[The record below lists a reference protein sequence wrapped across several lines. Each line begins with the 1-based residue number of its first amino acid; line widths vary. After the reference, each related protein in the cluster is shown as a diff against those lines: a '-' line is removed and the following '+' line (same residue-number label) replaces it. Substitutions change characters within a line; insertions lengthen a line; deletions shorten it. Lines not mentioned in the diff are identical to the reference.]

1 MPDILIVDDD
11 PVILPTLQEY
21 LGKREVTV
29 RISSSLMQAREEIA
43 KKIPDGLLVDL
54 VLPDGSGLELV
65 DELKNEATQIIIM
78 TGFPSIET
86 AIAGVRVNAVDY
98 LVKPLELA
106 RLRTWLEGFSQDFA
120 PKTDQSTVTR
130 TGISHGVMIG
140 SSQAMQRVY
149 KMIEKVAP
157 SDVTVLLH
165 GESGTG
171 KEVAARAIHQLSPRK
186 DKPLLALNCGSVN
199 ENLIGDEL
207 FGHERGGFTGANK
220 LHKGYF
226 ERAGGCTLFLD
237 EITEMPIE
245 LQAHLLRVLET
256 GKFVRIGGDTE
267 ITTDVRLIAAT
278 NRDPREAIA
287 SGKLREDLYY
297 RLAVFPIQLPPLRE
311 RREDIDGLVHYFIQQ
326 FNEHTHASKTIA
338 PDALQYLQTL
348 TWQGN
353 IRELKNVVQRAHL
366 IADSEIDKSDFDFQV
381 NNSDSHNF
389 EIPVPPVS
397 TSIDQV
403 ERRMILSTLDAYQ
416 GNKRLAAQ
424 ALGIS
429 LKTLYNK
436 LKKYELEN

>member
-29 RISSSLMQAREEIA
+29 RVSSSLEQAREEIA

-78 TGFPSIET
+78 TGFPSVET
-86 AIAGVRVNAVDY
+86 AIAGIRVNAVDY
-98 LVKPLELA
+98 LIKPLELA
-106 RLRTWLEGFSQDFA
+106 RLRTWLDGFSQDPA
-120 PKTDQSTVTR
+120 PKTGPANESK
-130 TGISHGVMIG
+130 TGIGHGVMIG
-140 SSQAMQRVY
+140 ASQAMQRVY

-157 SDVTVLLH
+157 SEVTVLLH

-171 KEVAARAIHQLSPRK
+171 KEVAARAIHQLSLRK
-186 DKPLLALNCGSVN
+186 DKPLLAMNCGSVN
-199 ENLIGDEL
+199 ENLIADEL

-226 ERAGGCTLFLD
+226 ERANGCTLFLD

-256 GKFVRIGGDTE
+256 GKFVRIGGATE

-287 SGKLREDLYY
+287 AGKMREDLYY

-326 FNEHTHASKTIA
+326 FNEQTHASKTIA
-338 PDALQYLQTL
+338 PDALRYLQTL

-366 IADSEIDKSDFDFQV
+366 IADFEIDKRDFDFQV
-381 NNSDSHNF
+381 ANSGSHDSQ
-389 EIPVPPVS
+389 IPESPVN

-403 ERRMILSTLDAYQ
+403 ERRMILATLDAYQ